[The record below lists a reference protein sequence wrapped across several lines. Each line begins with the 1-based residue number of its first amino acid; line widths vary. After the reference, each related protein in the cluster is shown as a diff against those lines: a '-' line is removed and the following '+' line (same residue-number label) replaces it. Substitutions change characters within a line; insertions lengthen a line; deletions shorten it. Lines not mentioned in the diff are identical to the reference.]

1 MKRFEAGFEAL
12 LWRSR
17 LVVLAAVI
25 ASAVL
30 ALIVF
35 YISTVDVTYL
45 FAYVGHYTDPGLSLS
60 ARADARV
67 EMIAQVVD
75 IIEGYLLATILL
87 IFALGLYELFIGK
100 IDRAEGS
107 EFASRLLLI
116 GSLDDLKDRLT
127 KVVLVMLI
135 VKFFQQALRLKYDTA
150 IDLMQL
156 AAGILFVGGALYL
169 TKSRGGGH

>member
-1 MKRFEAGFEAL
+1 MRRLEVGFEAL

-17 LVVLAAVI
+17 LVVLAAVV

-30 ALIVF
+30 AMIVF
-35 YISTVDVTYL
+35 YISTVDVLYL
-45 FAYVGHYTDPGLSLS
+45 LSYLGRYTDFALSVS
-60 ARADARV
+60 ERADARV

-75 IIEGYLLATILL
+75 IVEGYLLAAILL

-100 IDRAEGS
+100 IEMAEGS

-116 GSLDDLKDRLT
+116 HSLDDLKDRLA
-127 KVVLVMLI
+127 KVVLLMLV

-156 AAGILFVGGALYL
+156 AVGILFVGGALFL
-169 TKSRGGGH
+169 TKSKGGNH